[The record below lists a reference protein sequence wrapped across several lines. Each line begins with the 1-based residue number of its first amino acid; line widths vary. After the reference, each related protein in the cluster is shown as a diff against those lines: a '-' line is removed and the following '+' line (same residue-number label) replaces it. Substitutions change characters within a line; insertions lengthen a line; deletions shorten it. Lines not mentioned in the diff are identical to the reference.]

1 MRGGDKVMAK
11 TDLISVLTDLCGL
24 LSSDP
29 LTVDD
34 VLPELAELPLQA
46 AVEPKPGGD
55 APAFVRL
62 TLPESSELT
71 LDTLQE
77 SFGSY
82 SRLPRMHRQAPIE
95 YIFLVDTAGTPFTCA
110 LIVEK
115 EEGHSAVQVVTVR
128 RDIRLD

>member
-1 MRGGDKVMAK
+1 MVK
-11 TDLISVLTDLCGL
+11 TDLISILTNLCDL

-29 LTVDD
+29 LTVND
-34 VLPELAELPLQA
+34 VLPELVELPLDA
-46 AVEPKPGGD
+46 VVEPKPGRD

-71 LDTLQE
+71 LETLQE

-82 SRLPRMHRQAPIE
+82 IRLPRSHRLAPIE
-95 YIFLVDTAGTPFTCA
+95 YTFLVDTAGTPFTCA

-115 EEGHSAVQVVTVR
+115 EEGHSAVHAVTVR